1 MPSHIQIDPLDEFTK
16 LEDRNAYLQGSND
29 SAHDLLSYGFDVS
42 DLVAAGRLRDP
53 MPGMLADE
61 KAREE
66 EPPLSEEET
75 DQLLTRFSELWGVTL
90 EDSDGD
96 STSD

>member
-1 MPSHIQIDPLDEFTK
+1 MPSHTQIDPLDEFMK
-16 LEDRNAYLQGSND
+16 LEDRNAYLRGSND
-29 SAHDLLSYGFDVS
+29 STNDLLSYGFDVS

-53 MPGMLADE
+53 IPEMLTDE

-66 EPPLSEEET
+66 PPFSEEET
-75 DQLLTRFSELWGVTL
+75 DRLLTHFSELWGVTL
-90 EDSDGD
+90 EDSDSD